1 VIALTLAE
9 IAALT
14 GGTLS
19 RNAEPDAVV
28 SGPIVADSRRV
39 GDGSLFVAVPGE
51 HVDGHDFAGIAVEL
65 GATAILASKPVD
77 APAVM
82 VDDTVLALG
91 RLANG
96 YLETRLAATVIGITG
111 SSGKTSTKD
120 LVAHLLSMLGPTVS
134 PEGSFNTEVGV
145 PLTMLRADT
154 ETRFLAL
161 EMSAR
166 GVGHISYL
174 CEIAP
179 PRIAVVLNVGAAHL
193 GEFGSREV
201 VAQAK
206 GELVEALTADGVAIL
221 NADDPLVAAMRARTI
236 ARVVTFGTGPDADVW
251 SSDVRLDA
259 LARPT
264 FRLHRLAD
272 SVEVRLALHGAHHV
286 SNALA
291 AAAVAFEC
299 GMTLPAVAQAL
310 QSAGPMSH
318 WRMEVQTRA
327 DGVTVVNDAYNANPE
342 SMGAALQ
349 ALASMGRG
357 TSDRPPKRRTWAV
370 LGEMAELGV
379 HSAAAHQ
386 QVGAAAAAA
395 GIDRLVA
402 VGPVAA
408 GIADGAVAQGF
419 SSSGIDC
426 VGDVDE
432 AVALLDRELAAADV
446 VLVKASRAADLQ
458 RIAQRLLTGSLPVEA
473 GAGA

>member
-19 RNAEPDAVV
+19 PQAEPDAVV
-28 SGPIVADSRRV
+28 SGPIVADSRRA

-51 HVDGHDFAGIAVEL
+51 RVDGHDFAATAVEL

-77 APAVM
+77 SPAVM

-179 PRIAVVLNVGAAHL
+179 PRIAVVLNVGAAHI

-310 QSAGPMSH
+310 QSAGPVSH

-357 TSDRPPKRRTWAV
+357 TSDRGPKRRTWAV

-386 QVGAAAAAA
+386 QVGAAAVAA

-432 AVALLDRELAAADV
+432 AVALLDRELAATDV

-458 RIAQRLLTGSLPVEA
+458 RIAQRLLAGSLPVEA